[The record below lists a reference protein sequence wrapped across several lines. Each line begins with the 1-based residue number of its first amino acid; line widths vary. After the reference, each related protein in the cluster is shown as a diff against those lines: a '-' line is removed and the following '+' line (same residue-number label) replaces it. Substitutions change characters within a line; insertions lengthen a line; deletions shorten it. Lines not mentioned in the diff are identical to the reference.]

1 MAEGHVDGLLDRIAR
16 GDTDALTAVY
26 DQVASPVY
34 GLVHRIVK
42 DETRSGQ
49 VTEEV
54 LLEVWRTASRF
65 NPSAGS
71 GLAWIIAIAQR
82 HAVRAARSPA
92 GVGLLT
98 HPDIAS
104 LPGPQREAVL
114 LACCGYTWREVADLA
129 GVPVGTAA
137 GRLHDG
143 LLQLRSRGEPV
154 SL

>member
-1 MAEGHVDGLLDRIAR
+1 MLDSLRVVVLSQTMAVLWSQSEVAMAEGHVDGLLDRIAR

-49 VTEEV
+49 VTEEG
-54 LLEVWRTASRF
+54 LLEGWRTASRF

-82 HAVRAARSPA
+82 HAV
-92 GVGLLT
+92 
-98 HPDIAS
+98 
-104 LPGPQREAVL
+104 
-114 LACCGYTWREVADLA
+114 
-129 GVPVGTAA
+129 
-137 GRLHDG
+137 
-143 LLQLRSRGEPV
+143 
-154 SL
+154 